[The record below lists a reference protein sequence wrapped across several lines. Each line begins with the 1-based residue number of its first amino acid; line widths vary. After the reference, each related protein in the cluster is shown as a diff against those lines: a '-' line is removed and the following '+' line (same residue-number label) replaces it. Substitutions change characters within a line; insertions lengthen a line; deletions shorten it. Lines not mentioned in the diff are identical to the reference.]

1 MPQVEV
7 EPVTEFIT
15 NDLYNWATEAN
26 MVEWV
31 IGSDRQVAWQSTPVV
46 ICYVIGE

>member
-26 MVEWV
+26 MVNGSSGP
-31 IGSDRQVAWQSTPVV
+31 IGKLLGDQHQ
-46 ICYVIGE
+46 